1 MMTELLPPW
10 SLLSVFLLASFVL
23 AVTPGPGV
31 FYIVTRSV
39 AQGRRSGLASV
50 TGVAAGNF
58 SNAVGASLGLAALFA
73 ASSLAFEIVKYAGAA
88 YLIYLGIKALRTKST
103 AAAPDALT
111 VVPLWPIFRDGFVVA
126 LLNPKTAIF
135 FTAFLPQ
142 FMTANTGHAVDA
154 GIASSGAALA
164 QALTLSALFVLIA
177 VVTDA
182 TYALLAG
189 VIAPRLAKSRA
200 TGGVARVTAGVSFI
214 ALGVFAALSERK
226 PL

>member
-1 MMTELLPPW
+1 VITDLLPPW

-50 TGVAAGNF
+50 IGVAAGNF
-58 SNAVGASLGLAALFA
+58 GNAVAASLGLAALFA

-88 YLIYLGIKALRTKST
+88 YLIYLGIKAMRSKSAIT
-103 AAAPDALT
+103 APEAIKI
-111 VVPLWPIFRDGFVVA
+111 VPLWPIFRDGFVVA

-142 FMTANTGHAVDA
+142 FMTANAT
-154 GIASSGAALA
+154 SGAALA
-164 QALTLSALFVLIA
+164 QALLLSAMFVLIA
-177 VVTDA
+177 TVTDA
-182 TYALLAG
+182 MYALLAG
-189 VIAPRLAKSRA
+189 AIAPRLASSSKA
-200 TGGVARVTAGVSFI
+200 AGDVARVTAGVSFI
-214 ALGVFAALSERK
+214 ALCVFAAVSGRRT
-226 PL
+226 